1 MGVGLFMIVGI
12 KDIVTM
18 KKKEKGISR
27 NNTSA
32 NSTPILKKGKSI
44 KNKAPKQPKKA
55 SAW

>member
-1 MGVGLFMIVGI
+1 MGACIVGVGLFMIVGI

-44 KNKAPKQPKKA
+44 KNKAPK
-55 SAW
+55 